1 MTAKNTT
8 IAKKHYK
15 RFWDVLTVFSY
26 NHTQGKIKRLKKQI
40 KGVIKMK
47 KIDWNQQE
55 LKMLLNS
62 NCIDLG
68 KSLNHKTAVK
78 NTNKE
83 ND

>member
-1 MTAKNTT
+1 
-8 IAKKHYK
+8 
-15 RFWDVLTVFSY
+15 
-26 NHTQGKIKRLKKQI
+26 
-40 KGVIKMK
+40 MK

-62 NCIDLG
+62 NCIDSD

-83 ND
+83 SPTRSKIKHGYFYEVAHKTAQKGKI

>member
-1 MTAKNTT
+1 
-8 IAKKHYK
+8 
-15 RFWDVLTVFSY
+15 
-26 NHTQGKIKRLKKQI
+26 
-40 KGVIKMK
+40 MK

-62 NCIDLG
+62 NCIDSD

-78 NTNKE
+78 NTVKE

>member
-1 MTAKNTT
+1 M
-8 IAKKHYK
+8 
-15 RFWDVLTVFSY
+15 VSSY
-26 NHTQGKIKRLKKQI
+26 RYTQDKIKRLRKQI

-62 NCIDLG
+62 NCIDSD
-68 KSLNHKTAVK
+68 KSLNHKTTTK
-78 NTNKE
+78 NVNKG

>member
-1 MTAKNTT
+1 
-8 IAKKHYK
+8 
-15 RFWDVLTVFSY
+15 
-26 NHTQGKIKRLKKQI
+26 
-40 KGVIKMK
+40 MK

-78 NTNKE
+78 STNKE

>member
-1 MTAKNTT
+1 
-8 IAKKHYK
+8 
-15 RFWDVLTVFSY
+15 
-26 NHTQGKIKRLKKQI
+26 
-40 KGVIKMK
+40 MK

-62 NCIDLG
+62 NCIDSD
-68 KSLNHKTAVK
+68 KSLNHKIAVK